1 MRYTDESAD
10 YSSAEVLII
19 DCIGL
24 LSAIYRYGKIAYIG
38 GGFGVGIHNT
48 LEAAVYGIPV
58 IFGPKYR
65 KFKEAVSLIQEGGAF
80 TIQNGNELNAILDS
94 LMENPEI
101 AGTAGK
107 KAVAYVNSQLGAT
120 ECIMKYLKP

>member
-1 MRYTDESAD
+1 M
-10 YSSAEVLII
+10 
-19 DCIGL
+19 
-24 LSAIYRYGKIAYIG
+24 YRLAVSHLPLRQIAYIG